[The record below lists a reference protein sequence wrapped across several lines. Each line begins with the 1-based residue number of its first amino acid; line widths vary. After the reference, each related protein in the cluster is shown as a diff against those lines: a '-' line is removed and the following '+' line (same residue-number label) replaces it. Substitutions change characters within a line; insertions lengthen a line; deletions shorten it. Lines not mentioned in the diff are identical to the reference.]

1 MVYIIGI
8 ILTMAMASLNFH
20 VYVTGGQDMV
30 SMIVGFFCIACTIAI
45 SLMWVKS

>member
-8 ILTMAMASLNFH
+8 ILTMVMASLNFH
-20 VYVTGGQDMV
+20 LYVTDGQSIV
-30 SMIVGFFCIACTIAI
+30 SMIAGVFCLACTIAI